1 VTVIPRYYLTL
12 IGLPYKLQENCAMSK
27 KKTQTRSAKQPTGL
41 SQQARGWLIAAGI
54 LVVALVAI
62 FAVYQANAPAG
73 AAEAALP
80 AEISVAQA
88 HTEYQSGTL
97 MLDVRT
103 QEEWDQVH
111 IPGAT
116 FIPLDQ
122 LENRLAELPRDQEIV
137 VYCRSGNRSQTGRDI
152 LLDAG
157 FTQVTSMAGGINQW
171 SSAGFPTEP

>member
-1 VTVIPRYYLTL
+1 MP
-12 IGLPYKLQENCAMSK
+12 KQKSK
-27 KKTQTRSAKQPTGL
+27 SKSTPATTGL
-41 SQQARGWLIAAGI
+41 TPQARGWLIAAGI
-54 LVVALVAI
+54 LVLALVAI
-62 FAVYQANAPAG
+62 FAVMQLNAPSETAQ
-73 AAEAALP
+73 AALP
-80 AEISVAQA
+80 SEISVAQA
-88 HTEYQSGTL
+88 HAEYQSGTL

-122 LENRLAELPRDQEIV
+122 LESRLSELPRDQEIV

-152 LLDAG
+152 LLNAG